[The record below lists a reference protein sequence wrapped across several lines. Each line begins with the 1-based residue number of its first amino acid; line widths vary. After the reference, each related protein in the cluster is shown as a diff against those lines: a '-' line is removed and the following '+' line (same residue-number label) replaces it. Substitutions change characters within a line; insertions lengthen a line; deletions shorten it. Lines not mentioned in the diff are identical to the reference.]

1 VKGLQDKLAH
11 EEVRQGVDVASF
23 FRTECSPLEG
33 VCVPCRV
40 VSCRVVS
47 CRVVSCGVVWC
58 GVVWCGVVWC
68 GVVCVQSSQKSATV
82 EAKKKLA
89 KYRVCGCVLQRC
101 SEAAYID
108 PSVVA
113 LLRTCD
119 CS

>member
-1 VKGLQDKLAH
+1 MKELQDKLAH

-33 VCVPCRV
+33 VCVPCR
-40 VSCRVVS
+40 RVV
-47 CRVVSCGVVWC
+47 W
-58 GVVWCGVVWC
+58 
-68 GVVCVQSSQKSATV
+68 CVQSSRKSASV
-82 EAKKKLA
+82 EAEKKIA
-89 KYRVCGCVLQRC
+89 KFRVCGCVLQRC
-101 SEAAYID
+101 SEAAFID